1 LDRRDALR
9 RLATLVPAVVP
20 GMAAACAV
28 GQRRPSLEVEHEA
41 GGVVEGGSAAIG
53 GPVVRVALLMAAPSA
68 MVSGGSAWRLLDEDG
83 RGDVVLRSGGAERW
97 RIEQR
102 EGRLRAVRDDGVA
115 SGWRRGPLVARAAD
129 GAPLTLDGRRYRGE
143 LVMVPAERGV
153 LVVNRVGIEDYLRG
167 VVPLEIG
174 NRPASERAA
183 LEAQAVA
190 ARSFTHSR
198 LRDARGAPY
207 DVSAGVMDQVYGGVD
222 AERATSDEAVRATA
236 GLVLLYQGRRVSA
249 PYHSTCGGSTAAPAE
264 VWRATPEPHLQRVS
278 DRRPAGGCYC
288 DASPRFAWTR
298 TFERDELRR
307 LLDRYLGDY
316 ARVPSGGAGDVVEL
330 RVAETTPSGRAGVL
344 DVRTTRGEFA
354 LRGNDIRFVL
364 RERGGEILNSTY
376 FSVQR
381 PPVRRGESPPV
392 ATLEGNG
399 SGHGVGMCQWGA
411 IGRARS
417 GFDFRAILRTY
428 YPGTSV
434 GYAE

>member
-1 LDRRDALR
+1 M
-9 RLATLVPAVVP
+9 VPVV
-20 GMAAACAV
+20 ASACAD
-28 GQRRPSLEVEHEA
+28 GRRRPMVDIEHEA
-41 GGVVEGGSAAIG
+41 AGTVEGTSEAIG
-53 GPVVRVALLMAAPSA
+53 LGEGPIVRVALLDGVPSA
-68 MVSGGSAWRLLDEDG
+68 VVGGTTTWRLIDDDG
-83 RGDVVLRSGGAERW
+83 RGDVVLRSGGTERW

-102 EGRLRAVRDDGVA
+102 DGRLRAVRDDGVA
-115 SGWRRGPLVARAAD
+115 SGWRRGPLVARPAD
-129 GAPLTLDGRRYRGE
+129 GGPLTVGGRRYRGE
-143 LVMVPAERGV
+143 LVVVPASKGV
-153 LVVNRVGIEDYLRG
+153 LVVNRVGLEDYLRG

-190 ARSFTHSR
+190 ARSFTHSQ
-198 LRDARGAPY
+198 LRDARGEPF
-207 DVSAGVMDQVYGGVD
+207 DVTAGVMDQVYGGVD
-222 AERATSDEAVRATA
+222 AERATCDEAVRATA
-236 GLVLLYQGRRVSA
+236 GMVLLYGGRRVSA
-249 PYHSTCGGSTAAPAE
+249 PYHSTCGGSTAEPGE
-264 VWRATPEPHLQRVS
+264 VWRATPEPHLKRVS
-278 DRRPAGGCYC
+278 DRRPGGGSYC

-307 LLDRYLGDY
+307 LLDRYLGSY
-316 ARVPSGGAGDVVEL
+316 ATVPSGGVGEVVEL
-330 RVAETTPSGRAGVL
+330 RVDETTPSGRAGIL
-344 DVRTTRGEFA
+344 DLRTTRGDFR

-376 FSVQR
+376 FTVRR

-399 SGHGVGMCQWGA
+399 YGHGVGMCQWGA

-417 GFDFRAILRTY
+417 GFDFRDILQTY